1 MGLLLLLLL
10 LLALPLRA
18 QADPLDDGVRR
29 VALQLQCPVC
39 EGQTVADSNSGLA
52 KDMRALIRARLE
64 AGASD
69 QQILGEFTASYGD
82 GVLSD
87 PPKRGIS
94 LGVWLGPAIGLI
106 VGVCIV
112 VVVLLSWRRP
122 PRTTRGQQLAALDP
136 DVTEELRQFRSEFG

>member
-1 MGLLLLLLL
+1 MLLL
-10 LLALPLRA
+10 LLALPTLA
-18 QADPLDDGVRR
+18 HADPLDDGVRR

-39 EGQTVADSNSGLA
+39 EGQSVADSNSGLA
-52 KDMRALIRARLE
+52 RDMRMLIRARLE

-69 QQILGEFTASYGD
+69 RQILDEFTASYGD
-82 GVLSD
+82 SILSD

-106 VGVCIV
+106 LGACIV

-122 PRTTRGQQLAALDP
+122 PRTPPAQPAALDP
-136 DVTEELRQFRSEFG
+136 DVTEELHRFRSEIG